1 MLVCMHSIPAF
12 LWLEATHHIV
22 ERLEKVTSV
31 WRGGK
36 KAEQTGEGAEDS
48 GLQQEHKTQLTG
60 ELLVFQGRECKE
72 GWAESAGGIREVGAN
87 SKIVEERECV
97 STGSWE
103 SFKLNLQSNHQ
114 MSEARIL
121 HSSNSQGTKRD
132 RHINRFQ
139 GFGFECIFT
148 HTPLHKS
155 QLDLQNSTELKQ
167 AWNKGESYWTERQK
181 VTVTNH
187 LPQIIWDM
195 DTNIPYTKWIYH
207 V

>member
-1 MLVCMHSIPAF
+1 MSQSTCKADAGLYAFNPSIP
-12 LWLEATHHIV
+12 LVRSHSSHSREVRKRDICV
-22 ERLEKVTSV
+22 ER
-31 WRGGK
+31 GK

-72 GWAESAGGIREVGAN
+72 GRAESAGGIREVGAN

-167 AWNKGESYWTERQK
+167 A
-181 VTVTNH
+181 
-187 LPQIIWDM
+187 
-195 DTNIPYTKWIYH
+195 
-207 V
+207 